1 MNRATRFGAGGLALA
16 AACGITVLIPALASG
31 GPRTAVGSGK
41 QAATVYVATLSGANE
56 VPPADPDG
64 EGAAAVTIDPATGEI
79 CADIRVANIDP
90 AILAHI
96 HRGAAGVNGPVVV
109 PLMTPLP
116 NPTSA
121 QCATA
126 DPALAAEIVANPSGF
141 YVNVHTTP
149 FPGGAIRGQLAP
161 SPTTSGTTQLLNE
174 PLRAYDSRIQDG
186 KLAAGTTRVISVGTG
201 LGADGKSHLAVPP
214 GATGAILRV
223 TITDAENAGFLQV
236 YSNALATAPATS
248 SVNWYETG
256 AIVGSDP
263 TVAIDPTAKIKIT
276 VMINA
281 THVVIDVVGYV
292 FWIAPPSAHQTRRA
306 HEH

>member
-1 MNRATRFGAGGLALA
+1 
-16 AACGITVLIPALASG
+16 
-31 GPRTAVGSGK
+31 
-41 QAATVYVATLSGANE
+41 
-56 VPPADPDG
+56 
-64 EGAAAVTIDPATGEI
+64 
-79 CADIRVANIDP
+79 
-90 AILAHI
+90 
-96 HRGAAGVNGPVVV
+96 
-109 PLMTPLP
+109 MTPLP

-149 FPGGAIRGQLAP
+149 FPDGAIRGQLAP
-161 SPTTSGTTQLLNE
+161 SATTSGTTQLLNE
-174 PLRAYDSRIQDG
+174 PLRAYDSRIKDG

-236 YSNALATAPATS
+236 YSNALVTAPATS

-276 VMINA
+276 AMINA

-292 FWIAPPSAHQTRRA
+292 F
-306 HEH
+306 

>member
-1 MNRATRFGAGGLALA
+1 MNRATRFGAGGFALA
-16 AACGITVLIPALASG
+16 AVCGITVLIPALASG
-31 GPRTAVGSGK
+31 GARTAVGSGK

-90 AILAHI
+90 ATLAHI
-96 HRGAAGVNGPVVV
+96 HRGVAGANGDVVL
-109 PLMTPLP
+109 PLTTPLP

-121 QCATA
+121 QCAIN
-126 DPALAAEIVANPSGF
+126 PALAAEIVANPSGF
-141 YVNVHTTP
+141 YVNVHTAP
-149 FPGGAIRGQLAP
+149 FPLGAIRGQLAP
-161 SPTTSGTTQLLNE
+161 SLTTSGTTQLLNE
-174 PLRAYDSRIQDG
+174 PLRAYDSRIKDG
-186 KLAAGTTRVISVGTG
+186 KLAAGATRVISVGTG

-263 TVAIDPTAKIKIT
+263 TVAVDATAKIKIT
-276 VMINA
+276 AMINA

-292 FWIAPPSAHQTRRA
+292 F
-306 HEH
+306 